1 MKHVQLFEGFLN
13 ETYDDLLKTME
24 FFAESENSLRALRNR
39 LGEINVEGV
48 DSSHIREYADKV
60 LNISADLEELRN
72 SFINDETMWQ
82 SKGRF
87 KADAEA
93 RSEKVWN
100 DMKNYQKSMG
110 Y

>member
-87 KADAEA
+87 RADAEA

>member
-24 FFAESENSLRALRNR
+24 FFAESENSLRALENR
-39 LGEINVEGV
+39 LREINVEGV
-48 DSSHIREYADKV
+48 DSNHIREYADQV
-60 LNISADLEELRN
+60 LGISADLSKLRN
-72 SFINDETMWQ
+72 SFMNDETTWQ

-87 KADAEA
+87 RADAEA

-100 DMKNYQKSMG
+100 DLKNHQNSMG

>member
-24 FFAESENSLRALRNR
+24 FFSEGGNSLSALESR
-39 LGEINVEGV
+39 LREINVEGV
-48 DSSHIREYADKV
+48 DSSHISKYADQV
-60 LNISADLEELRN
+60 LSINADLEKLRN
-72 SFINDETMWQ
+72 SFMNDETIWQ

-87 KADAEA
+87 RADAET
-93 RSEKVWN
+93 RTEKVWN
-100 DMKNYQKSMG
+100 DMRNYQKSMG